1 MPASKAQQKAV
12 NKYMKENYDEIKVRV
27 AKGRKAEIKAHA
39 ERQGKSINGYVTEA
53 IVEKMER
60 DQE

>member
-1 MPASKAQQKAV
+1 
-12 NKYMKENYDEIKVRV
+12 V

-39 ERQGKSINGYVTEA
+39 ERQVKSINGYVTEA
-53 IVEKMER
+53 IDEKMER

>member
-1 MPASKAQQKAV
+1 M
-12 NKYMKENYDEIKVRV
+12 

-53 IVEKMER
+53 IDEKMER
-60 DQE
+60 DQELSLSPERFFNRMSRFATPSKNT